1 MGDGPKGGAT
11 SSASTH
17 SKSIKAF
24 LTTRNVAVGI
34 GALALLLVL
43 VVAMRYRSGNQRRRY
58 EELLSASLDK
68 IVTAEE
74 GFFYDST
81 RYVASLPALPTVS
94 LPSGVHITLYSPDR
108 RSWWG
113 VATHDRFPQHHCV
126 VWVGTAPAS
135 LPSEAR
141 APENETKPLC
151 FDDKGPVVR
160 QASRS

>member
-74 GFFYDST
+74 GFLYDST
-81 RYVASLPALPTVS
+81 RYVASLLALPTVS
-94 LPSGVHITLYSPDR
+94 LPSGVHIRLYSPDR

-113 VATHDRFPQHHCV
+113 VATHHRVPQHHCV
-126 VWVGTAPAS
+126 VCVGTAPAS